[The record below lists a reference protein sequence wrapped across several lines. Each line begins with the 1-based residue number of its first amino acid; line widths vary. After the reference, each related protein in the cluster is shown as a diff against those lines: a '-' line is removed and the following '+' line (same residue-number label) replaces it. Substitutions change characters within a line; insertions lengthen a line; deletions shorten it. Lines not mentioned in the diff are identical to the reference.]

1 MLGLI
6 TLLLHVSTAWYCDS
20 YAANIARTCDR
31 YGSGSDSSA
40 LLFDIKY
47 HDQIT
52 ICDPYGGVQVVP
64 FTYPLSD
71 GDVAYG
77 VVLGCQDSWGTLNY
91 YAPSLGIN
99 PHGTWPSGC
108 TSNQFVGFPGG
119 CNCAVGFLCW
129 AGYAACS
136 ATGNSACKGGSPD
149 CLGGKATAIP
159 TCGPNTGSSF
169 PSAYQTFPVSVFQ
182 YFGGAGKRS
191 EMEIFVV
198 QNSSQFRAFGGNLER
213 DNEDVDLTPI
223 IAVPD
228 AAPWNESPFVPLPD
242 EPSPPVIPPGPQ
254 GPLPPLDPIAQPV
267 SPPVPCEPQRRIVED
282 NEEGASPCQQQNQGA

>member
-31 YGSGSDSSA
+31 FGAGSDSSA

-77 VVLGCQDSWGTLNY
+77 VVLGCQDTWGTLYY
-91 YAPSLGIN
+91 YAPTLGIN
-99 PHGTWPSGC
+99 PHGAWPTGC
-108 TSNQFVGFPGG
+108 STSNQFVGTFPGG
-119 CNCAVGFLCW
+119 CNCAIGFLCW
-129 AGYAACS
+129 GAYAACS
-136 ATGNSACKGGSPD
+136 ASGNSACKGGSPD
-149 CLGGKATAIP
+149 CLLGKASAIP

-169 PSAYQTFPVSVFQ
+169 PSIFQSFPVSVFQ
-182 YFGGAGKRS
+182 YFGGEGKRS

-198 QNSSQFRAFGGNLER
+198 QNSSQFVAFGGEVQR
-213 DNEDVDLTPI
+213 DNEEVDLTVVVPI
-223 IAVPD
+223 
-228 AAPWNESPFVPLPD
+228 
-242 EPSPPVIPPGPQ
+242 PVLATPGGSNPAFN
-254 GPLPPLDPIAQPV
+254 PNPPLDVPPYAPAPVIAPGE
-267 SPPVPCEPQRRIVED
+267 PEAPCPERRVDDE
-282 NEEGASPCQQQNQGA
+282 NASPCEQEQQNT